1 MGDELQ
7 HPTRPGFRVRGQSP
21 ALRRKQSPGDP
32 GRIHR
37 RNPEGACAEA
47 VRFGKTRGEHRRRKE
62 NSAESFG
69 EVEAGSPVSGFPR
82 LRKKRGKR
90 PDFHERGNPGGSSN
104 FERQYNVH

>member
-1 MGDELQ
+1 MGEELQ
-7 HPTRPGFRVRGQSP
+7 YPGRPGFRVRGQP
-21 ALRRKQSPGDP
+21 PVLRRKQSPGDP

-69 EVEAGSPVSGFPR
+69 EVEAGSSVKRISTITEKERKRPGFP
-82 LRKKRGKR
+82 
-90 PDFHERGNPGGSSN
+90 
-104 FERQYNVH
+104 